1 MNNAREHLAR
11 ALFGARTAAGLSQAQ
26 LAERSMVAR
35 AAIVQLE
42 AGEGNP
48 RLETLV
54 ALAET
59 LEVPLAFFFL
69 EKRHVESLSDTLSL
83 ARCQSETQHRLE
95 QKIRF
100 GWTRKAKRE
109 ALTEAVNC
117 INPDPGYEAVAGV
130 GAVLGGPKLAGMLAS
145 AAWVADGDKSCDL
158 GRVTVRRQ
166 PQLARKVRVSAQE
179 EQHGQ

>member
-1 MNNAREHLAR
+1 MNDASEHLAR
-11 ALFGARTAAGLSQAQ
+11 ALFGARTAARLSQDQ
-26 LAERSMVAR
+26 LAERAMVAR
-35 AAIVQLE
+35 ATIIQLE

-69 EKRHVESLSDTLSL
+69 EKRHVESLSDTVNS
-83 ARCQSETQHRLE
+83 ARCHPELQHRLE

-100 GWTRKAKRE
+100 GWSHKAKRD
-109 ALTEAVNC
+109 ALNEAVNC
-117 INPDPGYEAVAGV
+117 VNPDPGYEAVAGV

-145 AAWVADGDKSCDL
+145 AAWVADEN
-158 GRVTVRRQ
+158 
-166 PQLARKVRVSAQE
+166 QE
-179 EQHGQ
+179 L

>member
-1 MNNAREHLAR
+1 MHDASEHLAR
-11 ALFGARTAAGLSQAQ
+11 ALFGARTAAGLSQDQ
-26 LAERSMVAR
+26 LAEKSQITR
-35 AAIVQLE
+35 ATIIKME

-48 RLETLV
+48 QLGTLV

-69 EKRHVESLSDTLSL
+69 EKRHVESLSDTVNL
-83 ARCQSETQHRLE
+83 ARCRSELQHRLE

-100 GWTRKAKRE
+100 GWSHKAKRD
-109 ALTEAVNC
+109 ALNDAVNC

-145 AAWVADGDKSCDL
+145 AAWVADGGESCAL
-158 GRVTVRRQ
+158 GRVTVRRR
-166 PQLARKVRVSAQE
+166 PQLAHKVRVSAQE
-179 EQHGQ
+179 EA